1 MSGVVDEFLT
11 EARDISLFRR
21 VQIGHE
27 AHPASCS
34 VGTGALPLVIQ
45 QLRHETHCSL
55 LSTANV
61 RRYTLLPPHAFM
73 ACIGTTLSSYFVS
86 SYVDFNSSLK
96 TNVETG
102 GKYNFTKL
110 ETTVG
115 RLFTDLYTKI

>member
-1 MSGVVDEFLT
+1 
-11 EARDISLFRR
+11 
-21 VQIGHE
+21 
-27 AHPASCS
+27 
-34 VGTGALPLVIQ
+34 
-45 QLRHETHCSL
+45 
-55 LSTANV
+55 
-61 RRYTLLPPHAFM
+61 M
-73 ACIGTTLSSYFVS
+73 ACTGTILSSYFVS